1 MHFIANN
8 IEKLLNDELFLTP
21 LASLASSYLEQ
32 GQNTS
37 YKEKDNQF
45 QIEIDAPGF
54 SKKDLGVTVDEDFLN
69 VKGKVD
75 VGGRK
80 RDINK
85 KYKLPENV
93 DKTKMSARLKNGILS
108 ITIPKKEKRKKLSI
122 EIK

>member
-54 SKKDLGVTVDEDFLN
+54 SKKDLGVTIEEDFLN

-85 KYKLPENV
+85 KYKLPENI
-93 DKTKMSARLKNGILS
+93 DKMKMSACLKNGILS

>member
-32 GQNTS
+32 DQNTS

-54 SKKDLGVTVDEDFLN
+54 SKKDLGVTIEEDFLN

-85 KYKLPENV
+85 KYKLPE
-93 DKTKMSARLKNGILS
+93 
-108 ITIPKKEKRKKLSI
+108 
-122 EIK
+122 

>member
-80 RDINK
+80 RDIDK

-93 DKTKMSARLKNGILS
+93 DKTKMSACLKNGILS

>member
-54 SKKDLGVTVDEDFLN
+54 SKKDLGITIEEDFLN

-80 RDINK
+80 RDIDK

-93 DKTKMSARLKNGILS
+93 DKTKMSACLKNGILS

>member
-32 GQNTS
+32 DQNTS

-54 SKKDLGVTVDEDFLN
+54 SKKDLGVTIEEDFLH

-80 RDINK
+80 RDIDK

-93 DKTKMSARLKNGILS
+93 DKTKMSACLKNGILS

>member
-54 SKKDLGVTVDEDFLN
+54 SKKDLGVTIEEDFLN

-80 RDINK
+80 RDIDK

-93 DKTKMSARLKNGILS
+93 DKTKMSACLKNGILS

>member
-54 SKKDLGVTVDEDFLN
+54 SKKDLGVTIEEDFLN
-69 VKGKVD
+69 IKGKVD

-80 RDINK
+80 RDIDK

-93 DKTKMSARLKNGILS
+93 DKTKMSACLKNGILS

>member
-21 LASLASSYLEQ
+21 LASLASPYLEQ

-54 SKKDLGVTVDEDFLN
+54 SKKDLGVTVEEDFLN
-69 VKGKVD
+69 IKGKVD

-80 RDINK
+80 RDIDK

-93 DKTKMSARLKNGILS
+93 DKTKMSACLKNGILS
-108 ITIPKKEKRKKLSI
+108 IVIPKKEKRKKLSI